1 MIFLERRRKRLSPK
15 SQSTKEK
22 IEEEPDK
29 SEYQKLQFRKKQ
41 KLIERAKSLSDISR
55 LQNGYSPIKHSFDSF
70 DSTSVNQVK
79 FCYILFE
86 LIISK
91 AQLN

>member
-15 SQSTKEK
+15 SQSRKEYQK

-79 FCYILFE
+79 FCYI
-86 LIISK
+86 
-91 AQLN
+91 